1 MQEARIIIA
10 DDDAVLRLDLRAML
24 ETLGHCV
31 VGEADNGETALY
43 LARSLKPDLS
53 IFDVMMPRMNGLEAA
68 EQVGKERIG
77 PVLML
82 TAYSDVPMIEQA
94 SKAGVL
100 GYLVKPFR
108 EQELKPAIEIALS
121 RYREMTA
128 LEGALGSLQDQMEA
142 NRVVGRAKRLLMER
156 HTLSDQEAYR
166 RLQAQSASTGKT
178 MREVADAILLTEN
191 LGIFPRKETR
201 REEKSD

>member
-10 DDDAVLRLDLRAML
+10 DDEAVLRLDLRAML

-31 VGEADNGETALY
+31 VGEADNGESALY
-43 LARSLKPDLS
+43 LARTLQPDLA
-53 IFDVMMPRMNGLEAA
+53 ILDVMMPRMSGLEAA
-68 EQVGKERIG
+68 EIIGKERIA

-121 RYREMTA
+121 RYREMSA

-142 NRVVGRAKRLLMER
+142 NRIVGRAKRLLMER
-156 HTLSDQEAYR
+156 HELSDQEAYR
-166 RLQAQSASTGKT
+166 RLQAQAVSTGKT
-178 MREVADAILLTEN
+178 LREVADAILLTEN
-191 LGIFPRKETR
+191 LGIFPKN
-201 REEKSD
+201 KS

>member
-1 MQEARIIIA
+1 MQEARILIA

-43 LARSLKPDLS
+43 LARNLTPDLT
-53 IFDVMMPRMNGLEAA
+53 ILDVMMPKMNGLEAA
-68 EQVGKERIG
+68 EQIGRERIG

-121 RYREMTA
+121 RYKEMAA

-142 NRVVGRAKRLLMER
+142 NRIVGRAKRLLMER
-156 HTLSDQEAYR
+156 HQVTDQEAYR

-178 MREVADAILLTEN
+178 MREVADAVLLTET
-191 LGIFPRKETR
+191 LGIFPRTKEK
-201 REEKSD
+201 EAS